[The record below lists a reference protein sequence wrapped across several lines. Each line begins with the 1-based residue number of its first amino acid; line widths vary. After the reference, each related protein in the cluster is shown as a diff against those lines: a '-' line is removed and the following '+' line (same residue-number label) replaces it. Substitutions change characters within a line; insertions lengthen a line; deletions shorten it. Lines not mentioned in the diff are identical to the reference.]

1 MTIISQLYQKNA
13 LYNRNQ
19 GVIEYCSENDIV
31 IDVDTDDW
39 IIGNQVFQ
47 LVNSI
52 YQTGNIIDG
61 KK

>member
-19 GVIEYCSENDIV
+19 GVIEYCNENDIV

-52 YQTGNIIDG
+52 YQTGNVIDG
-61 KK
+61 KR